1 MIFKQKEPMTIS
13 TTSFDG
19 AVDSRSTVQ
28 VSQLNDQRWHLV
40 DIDGAEYHLLRR
52 NTWYELECLDGFS
65 KNVYQDALN
74 TSCFRADDDILYV
87 VEPLRL
93 TRLNSVGLDTRPI
106 SEELTVAV
114 LELSWAGPGGVSI
127 GDDSHR
133 RLRTLAALFD
143 ELAKIVRW
151 VGLNLSEKFG
161 LAERED
167 AAAVLVSRI
176 TALGIPESH
185 VLLMAKLLVANPG
198 THISEL
204 LEWGRALS

>member
-1 MIFKQKEPMTIS
+1 
-13 TTSFDG
+13 
-19 AVDSRSTVQ
+19 
-28 VSQLNDQRWHLV
+28 
-40 DIDGAEYHLLRR
+40 
-52 NTWYELECLDGFS
+52 S

-114 LELSWAGPGGVSI
+114 LELSWAGPGGVYI
-127 GDDSHR
+127 GDESHR

-167 AAAVLVSRI
+167 EAAVLVSRI
-176 TALGIPESH
+176 TAL
-185 VLLMAKLLVANPG
+185 
-198 THISEL
+198 
-204 LEWGRALS
+204 